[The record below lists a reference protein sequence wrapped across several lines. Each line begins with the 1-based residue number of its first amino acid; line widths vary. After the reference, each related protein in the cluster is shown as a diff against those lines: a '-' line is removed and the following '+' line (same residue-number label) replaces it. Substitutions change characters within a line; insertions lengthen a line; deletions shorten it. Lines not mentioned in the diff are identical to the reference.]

1 MEKQLDAGGEYF
13 LRVTLPRL
21 ESPIA
26 YSRSCT
32 TFLEKNRARCLPA
45 VKIHVQE
52 LNVSTTCTNVG
63 LMQSL
68 VSCFK
73 CVILLYT
80 QEKKRKN
87 NESFSTRN
95 NMNRSDRR
103 IYLFMHTCNKH
114 IVVIEKTN
122 SKTYCIKDVG
132 CVSKQDVSMH
142 LPFVDILHVN
152 HPLARLTDSGKDS
165 TINIHMSEL

>member
-1 MEKQLDAGGEYF
+1 MRETNI

-21 ESPIA
+21 ESPIV

-32 TFLEKNRARCLPA
+32 TFLKKNRARCLPA
-45 VKIHVQE
+45 VKIHVQY

-80 QEKKRKN
+80 HQRISSERKN

-95 NMNRSDRR
+95 NMNGSDRR

-114 IVVIEKTN
+114 IFVIEKTKLRN
-122 SKTYCIKDVG
+122 LLYQRCWL
-132 CVSKQDVSMH
+132 C
-142 LPFVDILHVN
+142 
-152 HPLARLTDSGKDS
+152 R
-165 TINIHMSEL
+165 